1 MGTAELAMGKA
12 DLHIHSTAGD
22 GLASV
27 AEILEHVETETELD
41 LIAITDHD
49 LLEGSLEAADR
60 TRERDYRF
68 QVISGM
74 EVTTRGGHLLAYDIQ
89 EKIPMLQ
96 SLADTIAAVHRQGG
110 FCIIP
115 HPMSWLIWSIGRRRI
130 RAVLRDPREE
140 ISFDGIEI
148 LNPTSAGWVVHQ
160 SVREANA
167 REFHLSEV
175 AGSDAHLLS
184 QIGRGYTAFPGSSTG
199 DFRAALAARTT
210 EAHGEFLSVSEQA
223 VSLSAAGRQLFRGL
237 VLLPGKHLRRAARG
251 LMQDRG

>member
-1 MGTAELAMGKA
+1 MGKA

-27 AEILEHVETETELD
+27 PEILAHVETETDLD

-49 LLEGSLEAADR
+49 LLEGSLEATDQAQKGN
-60 TRERDYRF
+60 YRF
-68 QVISGM
+68 QVITGM
-74 EVTTRGGHLLAYDIQ
+74 EVTTRGGHLLAYDIR
-89 EKIPMLQ
+89 EKVPMLR
-96 SLADTIAAVHRQGG
+96 SLAETIASVHGQGG

-115 HPMSWLIWSIGRRRI
+115 HPMSWLIWSVGRRRI
-130 RAVLRDPREE
+130 RGVLEDPREE

-160 SVREANA
+160 RVREANA

-184 QIGRGYTAFPGSSTG
+184 QIGSGYTRFPGSSA
-199 DFRAALAARTT
+199 DEFRAALKAGTT
-210 EAHGEFLSVSEQA
+210 QPHGEFLSLSEQA
-223 VSLSAAGRQLFRGL
+223 VSLSAAGKQLFRGL

-251 LMQDRG
+251 LMEDRG